1 MDRYEKF
8 ANLKKLTDRIGTV
21 YGTEDFAVYL
31 YSLVKMTRPKTALEL
46 GTGLGSTALWAALAL
61 EENEHGVIHT
71 IDNGSEWHTMRG
83 IDSIVG
89 EFYRKDYADYVKNLI
104 SHFELHNHIN
114 FINDTISDAYV
125 NEIDILFCDYS
136 HGPHAVTKLIADY
149 LLKMTSNSFIFIDSA
164 STYYPSYQ
172 LLESMVAQLNS
183 GKIPLTLREM
193 VDRDKLHIFQDRV
206 MNTKF
211 ELTHLIENKNR
222 NQNST
227 TQIKLIPID
236 IMPQPRVNI
245 RF

>member
-1 MDRYEKF
+1 MNHYEKF
-8 ANLKKLTDRIGTV
+8 ANLKRLTDRIGIV

-31 YSLVKMTRPKTALEL
+31 YSLVKMTRPKTVLEL

-61 EENEHGVIHT
+61 EENSHGIIHT

-83 IDSIVG
+83 IASILG
-89 EFYRKDYADYVKNLI
+89 EFYRKDYTDYMNNLI
-104 SHFELHNHIN
+104 SHFELHNQIN

-164 STYYPSYQ
+164 STYYPSFQ
-172 LLESMVAQLNS
+172 LLESMIFQLNS
-183 GKIPLTLREM
+183 GKIPLTLRVM
-193 VDRDKLHIFQDRV
+193 VGEDKLELFQDKV
-206 MNTKF
+206 MGTKF

-227 TQIKLIPID
+227 TQIKLSPVD